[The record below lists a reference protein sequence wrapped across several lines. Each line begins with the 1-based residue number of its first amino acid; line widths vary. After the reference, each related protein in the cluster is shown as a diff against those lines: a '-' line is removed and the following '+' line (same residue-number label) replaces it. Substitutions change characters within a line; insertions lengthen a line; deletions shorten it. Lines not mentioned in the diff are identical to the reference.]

1 MSISVKKQ
9 ALFVFS
15 GQALAAVGQAVI
27 PMLLSR
33 HFSKIEFGTYQQF
46 TTLIQTIL
54 PVVTFGLNTSL
65 LYFFPRAEGSKK
77 NRMVIQTHLLLWGL
91 GCCGMLTLLIFQAFF
106 PATLSPIQGHTLILP
121 FCTLVAVAAGIMD
134 VIFIVEKRVQCSLW
148 VPALEQIIKAG
159 FVCFGGWTTQ
169 NAYGAVCGLTAFYAL
184 RCLAATG
191 YVGVRYAP
199 KLAAW
204 PRNRQPILPLTDLKP
219 IVAYVVPFGASISIR
234 TIGQRVDRL
243 LSISMLTQTQFAV
256 YSVAFS
262 TVPIFGLFLDSVFRV
277 AVPRLSSLELCDNP
291 SALRAAWKNMV
302 SATLSMAIP
311 LVVFAFVFAE
321 EIITILFTKSFL
333 AAVPVYR
340 IYLIITFVT
349 AFGPGLILRALHKT
363 SKSFIANSVGA
374 LTSAAMAYPMI
385 HSFGMTGAVL
395 TAVTATMLPSVIQ
408 LEFERRAMHAGFS
421 KWLPW
426 RSFAI
431 QFLLSGILAGLV
443 KITLGGGWHPLF
455 TALASFFLFVSLY
468 GTIALTCRIGYWAEY
483 TDRVKSFVFK
493 PLRRLS

>member
-1 MSISVKKQ
+1 MSISVRKQ

-15 GQALAAVGQAVI
+15 GQALAAVGQAII

-46 TTLIQTIL
+46 TTLMQTIL
-54 PVVTFGLNTSL
+54 PIITFGLNTSL
-65 LYFFPRAEGSKK
+65 LFFFPRAEGPKK
-77 NRMVIQTHLLLWGL
+77 NRIVIQTQLLLWGL
-91 GCCGMLTLLIFQAFF
+91 GCCGMLTLLIFQPFF
-106 PATLSPIQGHTLILP
+106 PTMLTPIQGCPNILP
-121 FCTLVAVAAGIMD
+121 FCTLVGVAAGIMD

-148 VPALEQIIKAG
+148 IPALEQITKAG
-159 FVCFGGWTTQ
+159 LVCIGGWITQ
-169 NAYGAVCGLTAFYAL
+169 NAYGAACGLTAFYAL

-191 YVGVRYAP
+191 YVWARYAP
-199 KLAAW
+199 KLASW
-204 PRNRQPILPLTDLKP
+204 LRNRQPILPLTDLKP
-219 IVAYVVPFGASISIR
+219 IVAYVAPFGASISIR

-277 AVPRLSSLELCDNP
+277 SVPRLSSLELCGNP
-291 SALRAAWKNMV
+291 STLRTAWKNMV

-311 LVVFAFVFAE
+311 LVVFAFFFAE
-321 EIITILFTKSFL
+321 EIITILFTESFL

-340 IYLIITFVT
+340 IYLAITFVT

-363 SKSFIANSVGA
+363 SKSFVANSIGA

-385 HSFGMTGAVL
+385 HTFGMIGAVW

-408 LEFERRAMHAGFS
+408 LEFERRAMRASFS
-421 KWLPW
+421 EWLPW
-426 RSFAI
+426 RSLAV
-431 QFLLSGILAGLV
+431 QFLLSGVLAGLV
-443 KITLGGGWHPLF
+443 KFMLGGGWHPLF
-455 TALASFFLFVSLY
+455 IILASFILFMLLY

-483 TDRVKSFVFK
+483 TERVKSFVFK
-493 PLRRLS
+493 PLRPLS